1 MVLSWGWL
9 WPPGDTL
16 ICLDTFLVV
25 PTTEVPPV
33 SSGRRQAILPSP
45 FPHTGRPHSRK
56 WSQGQLCNNWEA
68 VMAEKKL
75 LSNQFTLALGQ
86 RSACWQHGRE
96 SNSSELLSSCSEKQL
111 YCLCVKTLNSQLLGS
126 TWFGG
131 WGVQLSSPW
140 GPKVK
145 SLELKTWGSSHIVP
159 CCLHFS
165 RPLPRFPPWILLAI
179 DSSLLSLS
187 LVWALQGLKQRKW
200 GWLNSGPEKA

>member
-1 MVLSWGWL
+1 MGGDKRYCHPLFPTQDDPTAGNDPRVNSATIGKLL
-9 WPPGDTL
+9 WP
-16 ICLDTFLVV
+16 
-25 PTTEVPPV
+25 
-33 SSGRRQAILPSP
+33 
-45 FPHTGRPHSRK
+45 
-56 WSQGQLCNNWEA
+56 
-68 VMAEKKL
+68 KKQL

-145 SLELKTWGSSHIVP
+145 SLKLKTWGSSHIVP

>member
-68 VMAEKKL
+68 VMAEKTTAEQSVHSGSWTEISL
-75 LSNQFTLALGQ
+75 LAAWQ
-86 RSACWQHGRE
+86 RVE
-96 SNSSELLSSCSEKQL
+96 QL
-111 YCLCVKTLNSQLLGS
+111 WAAEQLL
-126 TWFGG
+126 W
-131 WGVQLSSPW
+131 
-140 GPKVK
+140 
-145 SLELKTWGSSHIVP
+145 KTT
-159 CCLHFS
+159 
-165 RPLPRFPPWILLAI
+165 
-179 DSSLLSLS
+179 LLSLCENLEQS
-187 LVWALQGLKQRKW
+187 AAWKHLIWGVGGPTVITMGTKSQKPWAENLGEFSHCPMLFTFFQTSPQIPTLDSAGHWLLTVVFKFGLGSARSQATKVR
-200 GWLNSGPEKA
+200 LT